1 MSNLGNLPPNILSKL
16 SRDSNVIIESSKDFG
31 KIVLEKFPDGVYFPT
46 SVNDIIDLV
55 KFSYDLS
62 VPFHI
67 AARGHGHSIRGQAM
81 AQNGL
86 IVEMNSL
93 NNNNENCGIRVYSDS
108 NLGFYADVGGE
119 QLWIDVLNA
128 TIERD
133 LAPVSWTDYLYLTVG
148 GTLSNAGISGQTFQY
163 GPQISNVLEMDVITG
178 KGELVTCSKDMNSE
192 LFFAVLGG
200 LGQFGIIIRARI
212 VLQKAPKRVK
222 WVRMLYDDFSKFTKD
237 QEHLI
242 SIDGLDYVE
251 GSLMLE
257 QSSINNWRS
266 SFFSPSNQ
274 TKIESLLSQNEIMY
288 CLEMVKYYD
297 DHISNTID
305 EELKKLVKGLKYLPG
320 FIFNKDTTFV
330 EFLDRVRS
338 GELEL
343 QSKGLWDVPH
353 PWLNLFVPKSNIMD
367 FNVAVFKDIILKQKK
382 PTGSILVYPTCRK
395 RQEGVRATTT
405 QVHHMI
411 SERRR
416 REKLNENFQHLRS
429 LLPLGTKKDKASV
442 LASTTDY
449 ISCLKDQVKE
459 LCKRNEILEAQLL
472 NKKEAFQFQQNESG
486 KVAVYITNVEER
498 IVDLQVIA
506 RGKCSIVDLVICLM
520 KFLKMVNFVNLVAID
535 ANTTLVQSCPVA
547 VITLRLTIQGDEW
560 EESTFIEATKRVVEY
575 TT

>member
-1 MSNLGNLPPNILSKL
+1 MNNLFPN
-16 SRDSNVIIESSKDFG
+16 DF
-31 KIVLEKFPDGVYFPT
+31 
-46 SVNDIIDLV
+46 
-55 KFSYDLS
+55 
-62 VPFHI
+62 
-67 AARGHGHSIRGQAM
+67 
-81 AQNGL
+81 
-86 IVEMNSL
+86 
-93 NNNNENCGIRVYSDS
+93 
-108 NLGFYADVGGE
+108 
-119 QLWIDVLNA
+119 
-128 TIERD
+128 
-133 LAPVSWTDYLYLTVG
+133 
-148 GTLSNAGISGQTFQY
+148 
-163 GPQISNVLEMDVITG
+163 
-178 KGELVTCSKDMNSE
+178 
-192 LFFAVLGG
+192 
-200 LGQFGIIIRARI
+200 
-212 VLQKAPKRVK
+212 
-222 WVRMLYDDFSKFTKD
+222 
-237 QEHLI
+237 
-242 SIDGLDYVE
+242 
-251 GSLMLE
+251 
-257 QSSINNWRS
+257 
-266 SFFSPSNQ
+266 SNQ
-274 TKIESLLSQNEIMY
+274 TPPPPPPTTTTTRKAIILPIDQNLHSSSSSSSEYSPLYLNEIQKLTQFPKIEGEDDALRQAYLAVLSSSSSPSPSLSRGQTT
-288 CLEMVKYYD
+288 D
-297 DHISNTID
+297 
-305 EELKKLVKGLKYLPG
+305 KLTRMSSAFTKFRPDNYVSTSCKHH
-320 FIFNKDTTFV
+320 N
-330 EFLDRVRS
+330 
-338 GELEL
+338 
-343 QSKGLWDVPH
+343 
-353 PWLNLFVPKSNIMD
+353 NN
-367 FNVAVFKDIILKQKK
+367 ILKRYM
-382 PTGSILVYPTCRK
+382 TFFNNLYMIN

>member
-1 MSNLGNLPPNILSKL
+1 MSNLENLPPNILSKL

-46 SVNDIIDLV
+46 SVTDIIDLI

-108 NLGFYADVGGE
+108 NLGFYADIGGE
-119 QLWIDVLNA
+119 HLWIDVLNA

-148 GTLSNAGISGQTFQY
+148 GTLSNAGISGQTFRY

-305 EELKKLVKGLKYLPG
+305 EELKKLVKGLNYLPG

-395 RQEGVRATTT
+395 RWDDRMSIVIPEEETFYIVGFLHSSSGYDECKILDNQ
-405 QVHHMI
+405 
-411 SERRR
+411 
-416 REKLNENFQHLRS
+416 NE
-429 LLPLGTKKDKASV
+429 
-442 LASTTDY
+442 
-449 ISCLKDQVKE
+449 
-459 LCKRNEILEAQLL
+459 EILKYCDNIGPNIKQYLPYYKIKEDWIKHFG
-472 NKKEAFQFQQNESG
+472 KKWNIFQERKNQFDPKKILSPGQQIFS
-486 KVAVYITNVEER
+486 
-498 IVDLQVIA
+498 
-506 RGKCSIVDLVICLM
+506 
-520 KFLKMVNFVNLVAID
+520 
-535 ANTTLVQSCPVA
+535 
-547 VITLRLTIQGDEW
+547 
-560 EESTFIEATKRVVEY
+560 
-575 TT
+575 